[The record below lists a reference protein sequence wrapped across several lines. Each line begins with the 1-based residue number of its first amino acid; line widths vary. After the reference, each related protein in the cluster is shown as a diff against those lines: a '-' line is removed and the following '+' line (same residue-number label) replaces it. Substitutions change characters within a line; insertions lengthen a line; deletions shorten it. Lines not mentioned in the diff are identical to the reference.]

1 MVKKKGNKESIENI
15 VVENTISSFCLEIIV
30 RVTYYTIVFI
40 QNYKNRGKEK
50 EEGKE
55 FLSLEIINN
64 IFPKRKLKNSYF
76 KKTLKLL
83 IT

>member
-40 QNYKNRGKEK
+40 
-50 EEGKE
+50 
-55 FLSLEIINN
+55 
-64 IFPKRKLKNSYF
+64 
-76 KKTLKLL
+76 
-83 IT
+83 